1 MRAMCFLLSLCVAA
15 PAMSDAPAQATAAVT
30 TIAASVPGTQPAP
43 ASFTSTAPVLPS
55 CQEIKAFKDKLHL
68 AINAALRYPAELSF
82 HTAQGV
88 TIVGYDYQDGKVSDV
103 HITQP
108 SNDSRLDRTA
118 LRAVQNADYV
128 SITPGIGSLKLHD
141 SVIIV
146 FDNSANSEKNVAEQ
160 KKKDDKDD
168 KVKDSCD

>member
-1 MRAMCFLLSLCVAA
+1 ML
-15 PAMSDAPAQATAAVT
+15 AT
-30 TIAASVPGTQPAP
+30 I
-43 ASFTSTAPVLPS
+43 S
-55 CQEIKAFKDKLHL
+55 CQEIKAFKDKLHV

-82 HTAQGV
+82 QVTQGV
-88 TIVGYDYQDGKVSDV
+88 TIVGFDYQDGKVSEV

-108 SNDSRLDRTA
+108 SNDGRLDRTA
-118 LRAVQNADYV
+118 VNAVKNANYA
-128 SITPGIGSLKLHD
+128 SITPGIGPVKLHD

-168 KVKDSCD
+168 QAKDSCD